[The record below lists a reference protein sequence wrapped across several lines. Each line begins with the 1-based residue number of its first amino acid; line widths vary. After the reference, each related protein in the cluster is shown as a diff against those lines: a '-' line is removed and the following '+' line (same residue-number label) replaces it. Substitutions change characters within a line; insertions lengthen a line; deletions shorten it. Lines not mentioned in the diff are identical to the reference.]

1 VRADS
6 ATRAVPLRWALF
18 LSLAFFASAC
28 FGQRFDPVQ
37 WSLRSDVQ
45 RVRPG
50 DPIALQ
56 LIATIQPG
64 WHLYSL
70 TTPAGGPIPTT
81 AVIEGGTLQSAALYQ
96 PAPERR
102 FDPSFNLDTEI
113 FSGQVILL
121 VSGTVPI
128 HAEGAE
134 GAQDVTAGVRYQACS
149 DRLCLPPKKKTASLN
164 LVVDSTAP
172 APPKFQIPAGYTL
185 VASPGTPSA
194 QVPPAKPDV
203 HDPGSTAI
211 FLLTAFGLG
220 LAAVFTPCV
229 FPMIPITVTF
239 FLNRRGG
246 VAQAATFALGIVFL
260 FCALGLGI
268 TALTG
273 PFGVVRLGASPW
285 VNGFIAAVFAIF
297 AISLLGAFEIT
308 LPSGFLTRM
317 DRVSRRD
324 GYLGTLL
331 MGLTFSF
338 TAFACV
344 GPFVGSLLAA
354 SVQTP
359 GSRTLLGM
367 FSFATG
373 LSSPFFFLAAF
384 PSYLKKLPR
393 SGQWMVRVKVVMG
406 FILLAATL
414 KYLSNVDQVLQ
425 IGFLSRERVLAAWL
439 VLFSLAGFYLL
450 GLLRLEGV
458 SSEEPL
464 GIGRLLVAT
473 LILTFAFTLVPGM
486 SGARLGE
493 LEAYLPAPQQDAP
506 ATPGR
511 SEAALTFLKNQYPEA
526 LAKARDE
533 HKSVLVTFT
542 GYACTNCH
550 WMKANLFTQP
560 EVTAQMKDFVLVDLY
575 TDGSDEA
582 SIKNQELQSKNYGTV
597 AIPFYAIVGPE
608 GNTVTTF
615 SGLTRNATEWLD
627 FLKKGILQASRSVV
641 GTPLQAVAM
650 TRQAPQE

>member
-1 VRADS
+1 MRAAS
-6 ATRAVPLRWALF
+6 ATRAVVLRWVLF
-18 LSLAFFASAC
+18 ASMAFFASAC
-28 FGQRFDPVQ
+28 FGQRFDPVH

-56 LIATIQPG
+56 LTATIQPG

-81 AVIEGGTLQSAALYQ
+81 AVLEGGTLQSAALYE

-102 FDPSFNLDTEI
+102 FDPGFNLDTEI

-121 VSGTVPI
+121 VSGTVVPI
-128 HAEGAE
+128 HTQG
-134 GAQDVTAGVRYQACS
+134 GLDVIADLRYQACN

-164 LVVDSTAP
+164 LLVDSTAP
-172 APPKFQIPAGYTL
+172 APPKFQIPAGYIL
-185 VASPGTPSA
+185 VGLPGTPSA
-194 QVPPAKPDV
+194 HVPPAKPDL
-203 HDPGSTAI
+203 HNQGSAGV

-246 VAQAATFALGIVFL
+246 VTQAATFALGIVFL
-260 FCALGLGI
+260 FCGIGLGI

-308 LPSGFLTRM
+308 LPSGLLTRL
-317 DRVSRRD
+317 DQVSRRD

-384 PSYLKKLPR
+384 PSYLKKLPK

-406 FILLAATL
+406 FILLAAML

-425 IGFLSRERVLAAWL
+425 IGLLSRERELAAWL

-464 GIGRLLVAT
+464 GVGRLLVAS
-473 LILTFAFTLVPGM
+473 LVLTFAFSLVPGM
-486 SGARLGE
+486 SGSRLGE
-493 LEAYLPAPQQDAP
+493 LEAYLPAPQQDAS
-506 ATPGR
+506 AASGR
-511 SEAALTFLKNQYPEA
+511 SEAALAFLKNQYPAA

-560 EVTAQMKDFVLVDLY
+560 EIAARMKDFVLVDLY

-582 SIKNQELQSKNYGTV
+582 SVKNQELQSKTYGTV

-615 SGLTRNATEWLD
+615 PGLTRNATEWLD
-627 FLKKGILQASRSVV
+627 FLKKGILQSSRSAV
-641 GTPLQAVAM
+641 GIPLHVAA
-650 TRQAPQE
+650 TIRQATQE

>member
-1 VRADS
+1 MRATS
-6 ATRAVPLRWALF
+6 LRAVARRWVLF
-18 LSLAFFASAC
+18 ASMTFCASAC
-28 FGQRFDPVQ
+28 CGQRFDPVH
-37 WSLRSDVQ
+37 WSLGSDVQ

-56 LIATIQPG
+56 LTATIQPG
-64 WHLYSL
+64 RHLYSL
-70 TTPAGGPIPTT
+70 TTPDGGPIPTT
-81 AVIEGGTLQSAALYQ
+81 AVIEGGTLQSAALYE

-121 VSGTVPI
+121 VSGTVVPI
-128 HAEGAE
+128 QTQGGLDLIA
-134 GAQDVTAGVRYQACS
+134 DLRYQACN
-149 DRLCLPPKKKTASLN
+149 DRLCLPPKKKTVSLN
-164 LVVDSTAP
+164 LLVDSTAP
-172 APPKFQIPAGYTL
+172 APPKFQIPAGYIL
-185 VASPGTPSA
+185 VGSPGTPSS
-194 QVPPAKPDV
+194 QVPPAKPDL
-203 HDPGSTAI
+203 HQGSAGV

-308 LPSGFLTRM
+308 LPSGLLTRL

-373 LSSPFFFLAAF
+373 LS
-384 PSYLKKLPR
+384 
-393 SGQWMVRVKVVMG
+393 
-406 FILLAATL
+406 
-414 KYLSNVDQVLQ
+414 
-425 IGFLSRERVLAAWL
+425 
-439 VLFSLAGFYLL
+439 
-450 GLLRLEGV
+450 
-458 SSEEPL
+458 
-464 GIGRLLVAT
+464 
-473 LILTFAFTLVPGM
+473 
-486 SGARLGE
+486 
-493 LEAYLPAPQQDAP
+493 
-506 ATPGR
+506 
-511 SEAALTFLKNQYPEA
+511 
-526 LAKARDE
+526 
-533 HKSVLVTFT
+533 
-542 GYACTNCH
+542 
-550 WMKANLFTQP
+550 
-560 EVTAQMKDFVLVDLY
+560 
-575 TDGSDEA
+575 
-582 SIKNQELQSKNYGTV
+582 
-597 AIPFYAIVGPE
+597 
-608 GNTVTTF
+608 
-615 SGLTRNATEWLD
+615 
-627 FLKKGILQASRSVV
+627 
-641 GTPLQAVAM
+641 
-650 TRQAPQE
+650 